1 MTVSS
6 TTSRVSYAGNGSTTA
21 FTAPFP
27 FLANADLVVIR
38 VTNGVETTL
47 VLSTDYTVTGAGG
60 TSGTVTC
67 TVAPASGS
75 TLVIYR
81 DPAVTQ
87 LVDYQP
93 NDPFPANTHET
104 ALDRLTMISQR
115 LKDLTTR
122 AMRLSDGDVSGAST
136 TLPSPES
143 NKVIGWNSGGTGL
156 TNIDGNLFAA
166 VVAFAT
172 AKADTF
178 TGNGST
184 TAFTLTGNPGDI
196 ANLDVSVNG
205 LTKIPVTDYV
215 WNGTTVTFNV
225 APAAAAAILI
235 RYMQGLPS
243 AYSPPISVTV
253 AAGTAGVNVTDGI
266 RSLGLTPNVNSLLYA
281 TGPLNI
287 NVGGA
292 TAMAFSANR
301 NVSIPAP
308 ASGVAF
314 ATTAFTASPAAYFA
328 GSAGSSGYISIADG
342 QTGNRVWS
350 IISGANATSG
360 LFAIY
365 DAGATTNR
373 LTISTAGAWTFN
385 TNTTQN
391 SFTINGGAGTLTF
404 ALTYAASLTIDC
416 SKSNVFAMTFGAGNV
431 TTLTVS
437 NPVDGQ
443 TINVFLTQDA
453 TGSRTVTWPA
463 SFRFPGGAAAGGVL
477 STAAN
482 SVDLLVATYRA
493 TPGAWYCSLLKDLK
507 A

>member
-21 FTAPFP
+21 FTASFP

-67 TVAPASGS
+67 TVAPAGRS

-81 DPAVTQ
+81 DPAITQ

-115 LKDLTTR
+115 QKDLVTR
-122 AMRLSDGDVSGAST
+122 SMRLSDGDVSGAST
-136 TLPSPES
+136 TLPTPDA

-156 TNIDGNLFAA
+156 TNIDANLFAS

-184 TAFTLTGNPGDI
+184 TAFTLTGNPGNT
-196 ANLDVSVNG
+196 ANLDVSVSG

-225 APAAAAAILI
+225 APSAAAPILI
-235 RYMQGLPS
+235 RYMEGLPS
-243 AYSPPISVTV
+243 SYSPPISVTV
-253 AAGTAGVNVTDGI
+253 ASGTAGVNVTDGI

-281 TGPLNI
+281 TGALNI
-287 NVGGA
+287 NVAGA
-292 TAMAFSANR
+292 TAMAFTTNR
-301 NVSIPAP
+301 NVSVSAP
-308 ASGVAF
+308 VAGVAF
-314 ATTAFTASPAAYFA
+314 TATAFGANAAALFA
-328 GSAGSSGYISIADG
+328 GSLNQAGYISLQDG
-342 QTGNRVWS
+342 NTGNRQWMVG
-350 IISGANATSG
+350 SG
-360 LFAIY
+360 FAAIGQFQIY
-365 DAGATTNR
+365 DNTAAVAR
-373 LTISTAGAWTFN
+373 LSITSAGAWTFN

-391 SFTINGGAGTLTF
+391 SFTFNGGAGTLTF
-404 ALTYAASLTIDC
+404 PLTYAASLTIDC
-416 SKSNVFAMTFGAGNV
+416 TKSNVFAMTFGAGNV

-463 SFRFPGGAAAGGVL
+463 SFRFPGGAAASGVL

-493 TPGAWYCSLLKDLK
+493 SPGAWYCSLLKDLK

>member
-21 FTAPFP
+21 FTASFP

-67 TVAPASGS
+67 TVAPAVGS

-81 DPAVTQ
+81 DPAITQ

-115 LKDLTTR
+115 QKDLVTR
-122 AMRLSDGDVSGAST
+122 SMRLSDGDVSGAST
-136 TLPSPES
+136 TLPTPDA

-156 TNIDGNLFAA
+156 TNIDANLFAA

-184 TAFTLTGNPGDI
+184 TVFTLTGNPGDV

-215 WNGTTVTFNV
+215 WNGTTVTFTA

-243 AYSPPISVTV
+243 VYSPPISVTV
-253 AAGTAGVNVTDGI
+253 ASGTAGVNVTDGV
-266 RSLGLTPNVNSLLYA
+266 RSIGFTPNATNILYSTA
-281 TGPLNI
+281 PLNI
-287 NVGGA
+287 SISGSA
-292 TAMAFSANR
+292 ALQFSANR
-301 NVSIPAP
+301 NVTIPAP
-308 ASGVAF
+308 VTGFALTVNAF
-314 ATTAFTASPAAYFA
+314 SSSATALFA
-328 GSAGSSGYISIADG
+328 GSTSQAGYITVQDG
-342 QTGNRVWS
+342 NTGNRQFS
-350 IISGANATSG
+350 LGSG
-360 LFAIY
+360 LGAIGQFAIY
-365 DAGATTNR
+365 DNNATVNR
-373 LTISTAGAWTFN
+373 LAITSAGAWTFN
-385 TNTTQN
+385 TNATQN

-443 TINVFLTQDA
+443 TINVFLTQDG

-463 SFRFPGGAAAGGVL
+463 SFRFPGGAAASGVL

-493 TPGAWYCSLLKDLK
+493 SPGAWYCSLLKDLK